1 MPPQSDYYDYT
12 DINRFTELSSSPL
25 RVARLH
31 HTIVLYPLS
40 LNLTLTHARTRAH
53 THAHTHAH
61 AHQRTP
67 KAGYSEGD
75 VIQAVTTEYVEPT
88 IDLLTARVQV

>member
-40 LNLTLTHARTRAH
+40 LNLTLTHARTHARTH
-53 THAHTHAH
+53 TH

-67 KAGYSEGD
+67 KEGYSEGD